1 MRNIIS
7 NVVSAL
13 FHIST
18 YSGKDKLS
26 REFIKSNNAIM
37 KMQKSRHKI
46 LKQFALNVKGVS
58 E

>member
-18 YSGKDKLS
+18 HSGKDKLS

-46 LKQFALNVKGVS
+46 LKQFALNVEEK
-58 E
+58 EE